1 MTQRP
6 EATPLPGFF
15 SYWHLD
21 VNLMARKSTRK
32 QRQIEDNHQLFVEET
47 AAQPRFQENRTLTPR
62 NPNQVDALRYLR
74 TRTLTL
80 LSGPP
85 GTAKTLLATYIACE
99 KLAKR
104 EIDKVYYVKPVVN
117 VPGEQ
122 GLGFLPGT
130 LDEKIAPHVS
140 PVRDA
145 LEVFMPKGK
154 AEYILS
160 KKHIEFLPI
169 EHLRGRSLHRCM
181 IIADEMQNA
190 TTHSVMTI
198 LTRLGDGSNVAVL
211 GDVVQRDLANRFGG
225 DGLSDA
231 LHRLRFLPEVG
242 HVEFKFD
249 DIERSPFV
257 QSVIRAYSD
266 LYTSK

>member
-1 MTQRP
+1 
-6 EATPLPGFF
+6 
-15 SYWHLD
+15 
-21 VNLMARKSTRK
+21 MARKSTRK
-32 QRQIEDNHQLFVEET
+32 QRQILDNTLLTEQEIPS
-47 AAQPRFQENRTLTPR
+47 PRFNEHKPLLPR
-62 NPNQVDALRYLR
+62 NPNQVDAMRYLR
-74 TRTLTL
+74 TKTLTL

-104 EIDKVYYVKPVVN
+104 EIDKIYYVKPVVD

-122 GLGFLPGT
+122 GLGFLPGN
-130 LDEKIAPHVS
+130 LDEKVAPHVA
-140 PVRDA
+140 PIRDA

-154 AEYILS
+154 AEYMLA
-160 KKHIEFLPI
+160 KKHVEFLPI
-169 EHLRGRSLHRCM
+169 DHLRGRSLHRCM
-181 IIADEMQNA
+181 VIADEMQNA

-198 LTRLGDGSNVAVL
+198 LTRLGDGSSVAVL

-231 LHRLRFLPEVG
+231 INRLRLLPDVG
-242 HVEFKFD
+242 HVEFGFE

-257 QSVIRAYSD
+257 RSVIKAYAD
-266 LYTSK
+266 LYSSK

>member
-1 MTQRP
+1 MP
-6 EATPLPGFF
+6 FAESA
-15 SYWHLD
+15 S
-21 VNLMARKSTRK
+21 S
-32 QRQIEDNHQLFVEET
+32 
-47 AAQPRFQENRTLTPR
+47 QPKFQENRTLTPR
-62 NPNQVDALRYLR
+62 NPNQVDAMNYLR

-85 GTAKTLLATYIACE
+85 GTAKTLLATYVACE

-104 EIDKVYYVKPVVN
+104 EIDKIYYVKPVVN

-122 GLGFLPGT
+122 GLGFLPGN
-130 LDEKIAPHVS
+130 LDEKIAPHIS

-154 AEYILS
+154 AEYLLS
-160 KKHIEFLPI
+160 KKYIEFLPI

-190 TTHSVMTI
+190 TTHSVMTV

-231 LHRLRFLPEVG
+231 LNRLRFLPDVG
-242 HVEFKFD
+242 FVEFEFG
-249 DIERSPFV
+249 DIVRSEFV
-257 QSVIRAYSD
+257 QSVIRAYAD

>member
-1 MTQRP
+1 
-6 EATPLPGFF
+6 
-15 SYWHLD
+15 
-21 VNLMARKSTRK
+21 MARKSTRK
-32 QRQIEDNHQLFVEET
+32 QRQHSNNGPFIEQEIPN
-47 AAQPRFQENRTLTPR
+47 PRFNEHKPLTPR
-62 NPNQVDALRYLR
+62 NPNQVDAMRYLR
-74 TRTLTL
+74 TKTLTL

-122 GLGFLPGT
+122 GLGFLPGN
-130 LDEKIAPHVS
+130 LDEKVAPHVG
-140 PVRDA
+140 PLNDA

-154 AEYILS
+154 AEYLLS
-160 KKHIEFLPI
+160 KKTIEFLPI

-181 IIADEMQNA
+181 VIADEMQNA

-198 LTRLGDGSNVAVL
+198 LTRVGDSSSVAVL

-231 LHRLRFLPEVG
+231 INRLKLLPDVG
-242 HVEFKFD
+242 HVEFGFE
-249 DIERSPFV
+249 DIERSQFV
-257 QSVIRAYSD
+257 RSVIKAYAD
-266 LYTSK
+266 LYVPSSK

>member
-1 MTQRP
+1 
-6 EATPLPGFF
+6 
-15 SYWHLD
+15 
-21 VNLMARKSTRK
+21 MARKSSRK
-32 QRQIEDNHQLFVEET
+32 QRQISDTNLHTEQEIPN
-47 AAQPRFQENRTLTPR
+47 PRFNEHKPLTPR
-62 NPNQVDALRYLR
+62 NPNQVDAMRYLR
-74 TRTLTL
+74 TKTLTF

-99 KLAKR
+99 KLHKR
-104 EIDKVYYVKPVVN
+104 EIDKIYYVKPVVD

-122 GLGFLPGT
+122 GLGFLPGN
-130 LDEKIAPHVS
+130 LDEKTAPHIS

-154 AEYILS
+154 AEYMLS

-169 EHLRGRSLHRCM
+169 DHLRGRSLNRCV
-181 IIADEMQNA
+181 IIADEMQNS
-190 TTHSVMTI
+190 TTKSLMTI
-198 LTRLGDGSNVAVL
+198 LTRLGDDSSIAVL

-231 LHRLRFLPEVG
+231 LNRLRFLPDVG
-242 HVEFKFD
+242 HVEFGFD
-249 DIERSPFV
+249 DITRSQFV

-266 LYTSK
+266 LYMSRP